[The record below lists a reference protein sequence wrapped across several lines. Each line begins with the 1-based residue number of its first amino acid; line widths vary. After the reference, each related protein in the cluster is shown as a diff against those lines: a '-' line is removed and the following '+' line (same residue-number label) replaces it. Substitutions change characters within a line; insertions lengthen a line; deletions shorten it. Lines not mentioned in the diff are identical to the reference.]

1 MPIGSQFWASSELC
15 FYKFCR
21 MCRVTACSHGR
32 GGKRDP
38 GNEAGVAFS
47 LRLDLAMEENRHF
60 FENEYGDLSSV
71 VLNRVIN
78 FSM

>member
-1 MPIGSQFWASSELC
+1 
-15 FYKFCR
+15 
-21 MCRVTACSHGR
+21 MCRVTACSHGGVGR
-32 GGKRDP
+32 RDP
-38 GNEAGVAFS
+38 GNEVGAAFS
-47 LRLDLAMEENRHF
+47 LRLNLAIEENHHF